1 MMKES
6 RHKGR
11 SKNLKTH
18 KMAKPILVVAFPV
31 QVELDE
37 ISAVIIPLER
47 RLTDYHVI
55 AYRASDIT
63 ELNLKVLN
71 PGESSDL
78 DIEALKKQ
86 IKEKIFK
93 Q

>member
-1 MMKES
+1 MKES

>member
-1 MMKES
+1 
-6 RHKGR
+6 
-11 SKNLKTH
+11 
-18 KMAKPILVVAFPV
+18 MAKPILVVAFPV